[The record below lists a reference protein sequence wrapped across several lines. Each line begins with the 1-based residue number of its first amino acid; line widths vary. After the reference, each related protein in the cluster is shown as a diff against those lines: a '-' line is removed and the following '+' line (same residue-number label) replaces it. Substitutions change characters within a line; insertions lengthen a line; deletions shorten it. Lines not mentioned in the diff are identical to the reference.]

1 MKCVCACKRT
11 RARLLLAEL
20 GNAGLDTR
28 LLLVVAELLGL
39 VLERLGLPLLL
50 GLLGAAGLNLLEGVL
65 ADGLVGLLV
74 ELLQTVSL
82 DIVVDVLLEL
92 GLVALLIVIGQSLH
106 VLGDVATVD
115 VLAEGLGVKL
125 LSLHVETGET
135 VLGVG
140 NKDATVRGTLHGTED
155 TGTGRGADETDI
167 EEGLEGAA
175 ALAILTL
182 SSLGQ
187 GVLAIGLLNTGELLL
202 EAELLE
208 GAAGD
213 QQTSGVGSSPVGQTV
228 LDTVGAELVGVG
240 SDEDLVTSDL
250 GGDDLPVV
258 GLQILACGPEV

>member
-1 MKCVCACKRT
+1 M
-11 RARLLLAEL
+11 
-20 GNAGLDTR
+20 
-28 LLLVVAELLGL
+28 
-39 VLERLGLPLLL
+39 
-50 GLLGAAGLNLLEGVL
+50 
-65 ADGLVGLLV
+65 GLLV

-140 NKDATVRGTLHGTED
+140 NEDATVRGALHGTED
-155 TGTGRGADETDI
+155 TGTGGGADETDI

-187 GVLAIGLLNTGELLL
+187 SVLAIGLLNTGELLL

-213 QQTSGVGSSPVGQTV
+213 QQTGGVCSSPVGQTV

-250 GGDDLPVV
+250 GGDDLPV
-258 GLQILACGPEV
+258 C